1 MGTVIPGD
9 IFDGVNF
16 RGIQLASDDNMV
28 PDSQRGYAPT
38 IHGISRE
45 HPGLVSART
54 GMKFT
59 RVRYLQ
65 ARSR

>member
-1 MGTVIPGD
+1 
-9 IFDGVNF
+9 
-16 RGIQLASDDNMV
+16 MV

-59 RVRYLQ
+59 RVRYLGPV
-65 ARSR
+65 RDKRYLSGREWR